1 MSMATKSVERIE
13 CLNRNT
19 RGKMRI
25 DANIYELFSKAFYH
39 VLKENKQGVTYTE
52 IVAGIKK
59 CFKENKTLFKGSI
72 EWYAVTVKH
81 DMVASGI
88 IQTFTEKGK
97 KLHRLV
103 VVKRK

>member
-1 MSMATKSVERIE
+1 MATKSVERIE
-13 CLNRNT
+13 CLNPNT
-19 RGKMRI
+19 GGKMHI
-25 DANIYELFSKAFYH
+25 DASIYELFSKAIYH

-59 CFKENKTLFKGSI
+59 CFKENKTIFKGSI
-72 EWYAVTVKH
+72 EWYTVTVKH

-88 IQTFTEKGK
+88 IETYTVKGK
-97 KLHRLV
+97 KLHRLA